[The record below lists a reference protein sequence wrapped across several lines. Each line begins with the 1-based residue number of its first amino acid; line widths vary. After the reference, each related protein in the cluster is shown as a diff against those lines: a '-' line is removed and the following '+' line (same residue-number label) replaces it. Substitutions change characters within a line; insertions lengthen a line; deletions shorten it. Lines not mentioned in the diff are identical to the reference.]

1 MSHPIRPL
9 SCLQSAVFLINS
21 PSHLVTAT
29 PDCSIRKGLHH
40 QERTFSRSYG
50 SILPSSFTRVLSSA
64 LVFSTR
70 PPVSVWGTMTC
81 NLKLR
86 GFSWKQGINGF
97 RTVVRSSRVSVLC
110 LRICLETPPT
120 HFHQDNRRLAH
131 LAFSV
136 PHRNYKSCRNI
147 NLLPIDYAFR
157 PHLRGRLTL
166 PRLTLDRN
174 PWSSGEEAFH
184 PLYRYLRQH
193 SHF

>member
-21 PSHLVTAT
+21 RSGLVTAASSCFRCISYT
-29 PDCSIRKGLHH
+29 LMR
-40 QERTFSRSYG
+40 RTFSRSYG
-50 SILPSSFTRVLSSA
+50 AILPSSFTRVLSSA

-136 PHRNYKSCRNI
+136 PPSQLQVVQEY
-147 NLLPIDYAFR
+147 
-157 PHLRGRLTL
+157 
-166 PRLTLDRN
+166 
-174 PWSSGEEAFH
+174 
-184 PLYRYLRQH
+184 
-193 SHF
+193 

>member
-1 MSHPIRPL
+1 ML
-9 SCLQSAVFLINS
+9 CFDKQSQ
-21 PSHLVTAT
+21 PSGHCDSTA
-29 PDCSIRKGLHH
+29 PSARGLHH

-136 PHRNYKSCRNI
+136 PHRTTSRAGILTCFPSI
-147 NLLPIDYAFR
+147 TPF
-157 PHLRGRLTL
+157 GLTL
-166 PRLTLDRN
+166 GSTHPALINVGQEPLVFRR
-174 PWSSGEEAFH
+174 GGFH
-184 PLYRYLRQH
+184 PFIVTLRQH

>member
-1 MSHPIRPL
+1 M
-9 SCLQSAVFLINS
+9 INS

-29 PDCSIRKGLHH
+29 PNCSIRKGLHC

-136 PHRNYKSCRNI
+136 PIAITSRAGILTCFPSTTPFGLALGSTHPAPI
-147 NLLPIDYAFR
+147 NVGQEPLVFR
-157 PHLRGRLTL
+157 RGGF
-166 PRLTLDRN
+166 
-174 PWSSGEEAFH
+174 S

>member
-1 MSHPIRPL
+1 
-9 SCLQSAVFLINS
+9 
-21 PSHLVTAT
+21 
-29 PDCSIRKGLHH
+29 
-40 QERTFSRSYG
+40 
-50 SILPSSFTRVLSSA
+50 
-64 LVFSTR
+64 
-70 PPVSVWGTMTC
+70 MTC

-157 PHLRGRLTL
+157 PRLRGRLTL
-166 PRLTLDRN
+166 PD
-174 PWSSGEEAFH
+174 
-184 PLYRYLRQH
+184 
-193 SHF
+193 

>member
-1 MSHPIRPL
+1 MFAE
-9 SCLQSAVFLINS
+9 CCVLINS

-29 PDCSIRKGLHH
+29 PDSSIRKGLHH

-136 PHRNYKSCRNI
+136 PHRTTSRAGILTCFPSI
-147 NLLPIDYAFR
+147 TPF
-157 PHLRGRLTL
+157 GLTL
-166 PRLTLDRN
+166 GSTHPAPINVGQEPLVFRRGGF
-174 PWSSGEEAFH
+174 S

>member
-9 SCLQSAVFLINS
+9 SCLQSAVFLLNS

-29 PDCSIRKGLHH
+29 PNCSIRKGLHC

-86 GFSWKQGINGF
+86 GFSWKQGINDF
-97 RTVVRSSRVSVLC
+97 TTVVISSQVSELC
-110 LRICLETPPT
+110 VRFYLNKRPT
-120 HFHQDNRRLAH
+120 HFHMDNHRHAC

-136 PHRNYKSCRNI
+136 PPSQ
-147 NLLPIDYAFR
+147 
-157 PHLRGRLTL
+157 
-166 PRLTLDRN
+166 
-174 PWSSGEEAFH
+174 
-184 PLYRYLRQH
+184 LYQVRKY
-193 SHF
+193 

>member
-1 MSHPIRPL
+1 MFAECCVFDKQLQRPGH
-9 SCLQSAVFLINS
+9 FDS
-21 PSHLVTAT
+21 PTLTEQV
-29 PDCSIRKGLHH
+29 LHVK
-40 QERTFSRSYG
+40 ERTFSRSYG
-50 SILPSSFTRVLSSA
+50 AILPSSFTRVLSSA

-110 LRICLETPPT
+110 LRICLQTPPT

-174 PWSSGEEAFH
+174 PWSSGEGVFH
-184 PLYRYLRQH
+184 SL
-193 SHF
+193 